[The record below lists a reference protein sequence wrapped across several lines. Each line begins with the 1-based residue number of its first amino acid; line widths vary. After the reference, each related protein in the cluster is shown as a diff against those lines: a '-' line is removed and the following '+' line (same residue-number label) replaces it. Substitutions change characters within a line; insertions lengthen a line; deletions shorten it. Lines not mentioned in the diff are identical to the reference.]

1 MEINP
6 LSRLARQTFL
16 AVLLGFIVL
25 PAAGGT
31 TLTILTHYTDVQRA
45 ALTACLR
52 DYEAD
57 HPGVHIVHQQ
67 ATIEDYLAT
76 VLTARLSGTSPD
88 IYNVYSLWSAQ
99 LVEAGVLSRPPPD
112 IVRLVEAAYLP
123 NTIDAIK
130 VGGSVWGIPSEV
142 TAFMLVYNKRL
153 FREAGINAAPRDWDE
168 AVSDAAKM
176 TRRSAQG
183 KITTAGF
190 AFGPSVADG
199 VYPFLALLKSRGVD
213 LFNNRL
219 DGTHLMTSAA
229 TDVLAGEQRLFK
241 DHITDNT
248 IQVSDFPGGAVGM
261 MIYANWY
268 KDTLRQAFGSAMN
281 ETVGV
286 APIPAGENWRTLQ
299 YAFFWGVDANSPN
312 KQAAWDLIAWL
323 NSPRVAGKPSCTG
336 EMLVKLGAL
345 TGNRHDLAASP
356 DEYGDAFSKPFA
368 DAISAAR
375 AGSLPN
381 LLRGSEIQHDLRLAI
396 GHAWSGAQTPEAALR
411 EADKR
416 MTAAITERD

>member
-6 LSRLARQTFL
+6 LSHLVRQTLL
-16 AVLLGFIVL
+16 ALLLGSIVF
-25 PAAGGT
+25 PAAGDT

-45 ALTACLR
+45 PLTVCLR

-67 ATIEDYLAT
+67 AAIEDYLQT

-88 IYNVYSLWSAQ
+88 IYNVYSMWSAQ
-99 LVEAGVLSRPPPD
+99 LVEAGVLGRPPPG
-112 IVRLVEAAYLP
+112 IVRLIEAAYLP

-130 VGGSVWGIPSEV
+130 VGGSAWGVPSEV

-153 FREAGINAAPRDWDE
+153 FRQAGITAAPRDWDE
-168 AVSDAAKM
+168 VVSDAAKM
-176 TRRSAQG
+176 TKRNAQG

-213 LFNNRL
+213 LFTDRL
-219 DGTHLMTSAA
+219 DGTHLMTPAA
-229 TDVLAGEQRLFK
+229 IDVLAGERRLFK
-241 DHITDNT
+241 DRITDNT
-248 IQVSDFPGGAVGM
+248 IQVGDFPSGAVGM

-268 KDTLRQAFGSAMN
+268 KDTLRQAFGTAMN

-299 YAFFWGVDANSPN
+299 YAFFWGVDANSPS
-312 KQAAWDLIAWL
+312 KSAAWDLIAWL
-323 NSPRVAGKPSCTG
+323 NSPRAAGKPSCSG
-336 EMLVKLGAL
+336 EVLVRLGAL

-368 DAISAAR
+368 DAISSGR

-381 LLRGSEIQHDLRLAI
+381 LLRGSETQHDLRLAI
-396 GHAWSGAQTPEAALR
+396 GDTWSGARTPEAALR
-411 EADKR
+411 EADRR
-416 MTAAITERD
+416 MTAVITERD